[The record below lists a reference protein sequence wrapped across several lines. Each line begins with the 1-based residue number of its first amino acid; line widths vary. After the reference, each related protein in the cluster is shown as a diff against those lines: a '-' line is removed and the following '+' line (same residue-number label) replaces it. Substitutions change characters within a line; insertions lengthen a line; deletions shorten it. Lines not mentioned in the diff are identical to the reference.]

1 MNYSNSDLVITITYG
16 PWADAPH
23 LSLQQM
29 MWRLGELHQ
38 LKRTLES
45 IRGCRSVTVELKK
58 SPQCSFLELTAAGNV
73 FFCLRDEEDCEQAK
87 DELMQLAGR
96 LATSPKGSSES
107 LPCSPKSTLDN
118 HSKRGESS
126 LSQWDSASTCSEDS
140 EIEASAAHVVSG
152 GTPSGSRAEPQLQAK
167 DSSERHIAKG
177 DRLSQLKGRKAVRS
191 ASDSNSTGGQLK
203 RGFETEFMKGLAL
216 TLDFYSRCYTR
227 SSAPVLC

>member
-1 MNYSNSDLVITITYG
+1 MKPNYSNSDLVITITHG
-16 PWADAPH
+16 PWADASH

-58 SPQCSFLELTAAGNV
+58 SPQCNFLELSASGNV
-73 FFCLRDEEDCEQAK
+73 FFCLHDEEDCERAK
-87 DELMQLAGR
+87 DELMQLVGT
-96 LATSPKGSSES
+96 LAVSPKDSSES

-118 HSKRGESS
+118 HSKLGESP

-140 EIEASAAHVVSG
+140 EIETASAHAAAG
-152 GTPSGSRAEPQLQAK
+152 GNPISCRVAK

-177 DRLSQLKGRKAVRS
+177 DRLSQLKGRKTFRS
-191 ASDSNSTGGQLK
+191 ASDSSRAGGQLK
-203 RGFETEFMKGLAL
+203 KGFETEFMKGLAL
-216 TLDFYSRCYTR
+216 TLDFYSRCYTKNN
-227 SSAPVLC
+227 ALC